1 VCVNKTPLNKRK
13 ILLDI
18 NYDVCSP
25 SSFFFNCLSKDQ
37 FKLGVEVK
45 VIFSPLQKLN
55 AYEYLQNYDDNRQS
69 PS

>member
-1 VCVNKTPLNKRK
+1 MMSVRLHR
-13 ILLDI
+13 
-18 NYDVCSP
+18 
-25 SSFFFNCLSKDQ
+25 FFFNCLSKDQ

-55 AYEYLQNYDDNRQS
+55 AYEYLQNYDNNRQS